1 MAGCFGW
8 IKAMLQISY
17 GAPVMGNNGVWK
29 RGLRSQI
36 IFVLI
41 APDILTIVQQWKRN
55 MMKPAQVV
63 KALAALAQPTRL
75 AIYRLLVARGPE
87 GMAAGQVAEK
97 LKVSP
102 ATLSFHFKTLSHAGL
117 LDSRQDGRFIYYAA
131 NFTVMNGMVAYL
143 TENCCGGNP
152 DACKQAK

>member
-1 MAGCFGW
+1 
-8 IKAMLQISY
+8 
-17 GAPVMGNNGVWK
+17 
-29 RGLRSQI
+29 
-36 IFVLI
+36 
-41 APDILTIVQQWKRN
+41 

-117 LDSRQDGRFIYYAA
+117 LDSRQDGRFVFYAA

-152 DACKQAK
+152 DLCKPKCKQ

>member
-1 MAGCFGW
+1 
-8 IKAMLQISY
+8 
-17 GAPVMGNNGVWK
+17 
-29 RGLRSQI
+29 
-36 IFVLI
+36 
-41 APDILTIVQQWKRN
+41 

-75 AIYRLLVARGPE
+75 AIFRLLVVQGTD

-117 LDSRQDGRFIYYAA
+117 IESRQDGRFIYYTA
-131 NFTVMNGMVAYL
+131 NFTAMNGMVDYL
-143 TENCCGGNP
+143 TENCCGGNT
-152 DACKQAK
+152 DACNVPSKKC